1 VTEENKGHG
10 FLTGLIIGGVIGA
23 ALTFWLLERTSQR
36 GRRGMGAGNRAGEL
50 ASSIKDEVIGRVREL
65 IKRTIE
71 EGSETARKTR
81 SDLEDRL
88 TRENEE

>member
-1 VTEENKGHG
+1 MTEENKGHG
-10 FLTGLIIGGVIGA
+10 FLTGLVIGGVIGA
-23 ALTFWLLERTSQR
+23 ALTFWLIERASQR
-36 GRRGMGAGNRAGEL
+36 GRRGMGVSSRAGEL
-50 ASSIKDEVIGRVREL
+50 ASSIKDEVFHRVREL
-65 IKRTIE
+65 IRRTIE